1 MFYIS
6 KIKAK
11 KIEDKKK
18 NKSLKERLVKAFLP
32 INFLMYKFKEA
43 ADKIKS

>member
-11 KIEDKKK
+11 KIEDKRKI
-18 NKSLKERLVKAFLP
+18 KSLKERPVKAFLP
-32 INFLMYKFKEA
+32 INFFNV
-43 ADKIKS
+43 